1 MSAENSCVYVHY
13 AKRTEKDFAAL
24 DLKYRGQIGITIIRM
39 WQNDNAATST
49 AVSCGL
55 HHHDIRRSRGIASGC
70 PMDVELVH
78 LRSRKRFPH
87 SPYFCSCSIGRR
99 MLSSIRRSL
108 WSTLCLFRHD
118 VVRKQL
124 LDGVRQVSR
133 QGTHLTDKGL
143 RSMRY

>member
-87 SPYFCSCSIGRR
+87 
-99 MLSSIRRSL
+99 
-108 WSTLCLFRHD
+108 
-118 VVRKQL
+118 
-124 LDGVRQVSR
+124 
-133 QGTHLTDKGL
+133 
-143 RSMRY
+143 